1 MNRLESWIDDHAGTA
16 WSGQSELWV
25 DPMGN
30 DAAVSDATLSVGA
43 DGILYTWAYKGAEQ
57 TGELRRSGEALCW
70 KDSWHQPQRVALTLI
85 PGQGSL
91 VAAEYSYPAGT
102 GPEWRWRIR
111 LSERPDGALVLQMTN
126 IAPWGEEARA
136 VRTVVRMLE

>member
-1 MNRLESWIDDHAGTA
+1 M
-16 WSGQSELWV
+16 

-30 DAAVSDATLSVGA
+30 DAEVSDASLIVRTDEIVYA
-43 DGILYTWAYKGAEQ
+43 WAHEGAEQ
-57 TGELRRSGEALCW
+57 SGVLRWSGEAVYW
-70 KDSWHQPQRVALTLI
+70 EDSWHQPQRVALTLI
-85 PGQGSL
+85 PSQGSL